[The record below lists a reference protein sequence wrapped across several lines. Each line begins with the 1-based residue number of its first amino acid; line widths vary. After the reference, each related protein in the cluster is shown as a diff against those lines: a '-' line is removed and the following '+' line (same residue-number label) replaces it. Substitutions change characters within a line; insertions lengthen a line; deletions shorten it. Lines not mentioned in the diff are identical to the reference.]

1 MAGIYIHIPFCKSRC
16 RYCDFFSTTQLER
29 REDYAHAI
37 IAEFNDRRHLIT
49 EPIRTIYFGGGTP
62 SQMPLE
68 CLRMILEAII
78 NDNTGDSYNND
89 NLDNVSR
96 QSYGEADR
104 SNESEIRTPCR
115 DKENN
120 TTPSYT
126 TLHHTTPSYTTLHHT
141 TPSPDEIGD
150 IEITLE
156 ANPGDITPEKARA
169 WREMGFNRLSIGIQS
184 FDDDLLHLIGRRHT
198 AQEAR
203 QAVATAQAVGF
214 DNISIDL
221 MYALPSQTMEQ
232 WQKDVQL
239 ALHLG
244 IQHISTYGLI
254 YEEGTALTKLLM
266 DNRLQP
272 VDEELEMRMYDYLV
286 EQLTANGF
294 VHYEVSNF
302 ALPGRHSRHN
312 SSYWND
318 TPYLGLGAG
327 AHSYDGQCRQ
337 WNIADLDGYISQA
350 MAHRLAPEREYLSEE
365 DHHTE
370 RVMLGL
376 RTNQGVAKADI
387 DMHKAEPYLEQ
398 GLLEDKGERV
408 AATTEGFHILN
419 RIIEEL
425 V

>member
-1 MAGIYIHIPFCKSRC
+1 MAGIYVHIPFCKSRC

-37 IAEFNDRRHLIT
+37 IAEFNDRLHLLT
-49 EPIRTIYFGGGTP
+49 EPVRTIYFGGGTP
-62 SQMPLE
+62 SQMPVAS
-68 CLRMILEAII
+68 LRMILECL
-78 NDNTGDSYNND
+78 
-89 NLDNVSR
+89 LDGAKRLQFSA
-96 QSYGEADR
+96 QPY
-104 SNESEIRTPCR
+104 
-115 DKENN
+115 
-120 TTPSYT
+120 
-126 TLHHTTPSYTTLHHT
+126 TLHSTPYTLHPTPYTLHPT
-141 TPSPDEIGD
+141 PYTLHNPTLYPSPDEIGD
-150 IEITLE
+150 IELTLE

-198 AQEAR
+198 AQEAL
-203 QAVATAQAVGF
+203 QAVATAQAAGF

-239 ALHLG
+239 ALHLS

-286 EQLTANGF
+286 GQLTANGF
-294 VHYEVSNF
+294 LHYEVSNF

-318 TPYLGLGAG
+318 TPYLGLGAA
-327 AHSYDGQCRQ
+327 AHSYDGQHRQ
-337 WNIADLDGYISQA
+337 WNIADLDGYIRQA
-350 MAHRLAPEREYLSEE
+350 LAHQLSPEIEHLSDE
-365 DHHTE
+365 DRHTE

-376 RTNQGVAKADI
+376 RTSQGVAKADI

-425 V
+425 L

>member
-1 MAGIYIHIPFCKSRC
+1 MSGIYVHIPFCKSRC

-37 IAEFNDRRHLIT
+37 IAEFNDHLHLLT
-49 EPIRTIYFGGGTP
+49 QPIRTIYFGGGTP

-68 CLRMILEAII
+68 CLRMILECLVDGAKRLQFS
-78 NDNTGDSYNND
+78 GRSH
-89 NLDNVSR
+89 
-96 QSYGEADR
+96 GELQDA
-104 SNESEIRTPCR
+104 SNHHPTQP
-115 DKENN
+115 
-120 TTPSYT
+120 YT
-126 TLHHTTPSYTTLHHT
+126 TLHHTTPSYTTLHNPT
-141 TPSPDEIGD
+141 PYPSPDEIGD
-150 IEITLE
+150 IELTLE

-198 AQEAR
+198 AQEAL

-294 VHYEVSNF
+294 LHYEVSNF

-318 TPYLGLGAG
+318 TPYMGLGAG
-327 AHSYDGQCRQ
+327 AHSYDGLHRQ
-337 WNIADLDGYISQA
+337 WNIADLDGYIRQA
-350 MAHRLAPEREYLSEE
+350 LAHQLSPEIEHLSDE
-365 DHHTE
+365 DRHTE

-376 RTNQGVAKADI
+376 RTSQGVAKSDI
-387 DMHKAEPYLEQ
+387 DMHKAKPYLEQ

-408 AATTEGFHILN
+408 AATTQGFHILN

-425 V
+425 L